1 MARDPE
7 QGQRI
12 MTRRASDRTT
22 WPGAAFVLEALLLL
36 LFVTSALAV
45 LLQLFAWAQ
54 LRGDDSAHLTEA
66 VTIATNA
73 AERFAQDPAGVQTS
87 YEEGAYDVTCQVT
100 PKKNAAGTLYSA
112 HISVARDGGVVY
124 ELDTAN
130 YMSDEDAKRGY
141 IVTVLPMEGGSFG
154 TLGSNGLEPIDGEA
168 GQRIAPP
175 PVEGEDAGGAGE
187 GAEGAGASGE
197 SAKEAPAE
205 EVID

>member
-1 MARDPE
+1 MARNSE
-7 QGQRI
+7 QGQRLV
-12 MTRRASDRTT
+12 TRRASDRTT

-36 LFVTSALAV
+36 LFVTAALAV

-54 LRGDDSAHLTEA
+54 LRGNDAAYLTEA

-73 AERFAQDPAGVQTS
+73 AERFAQNPTAVQETS
-87 YEEGAYDVTCQVT
+87 KEGAYDVTYQIT
-100 PKKNAAGTLYSA
+100 PEKNAAGTLYSA
-112 HISVARDGGVVY
+112 HISVARDGGIIY

-130 YMSDEDAKRGY
+130 YVSDKDAKRGY

-154 TLGSNGLEPIDGEA
+154 TLGSNGLEPIDGKA

-175 PVEGEDAGGAGE
+175 PAEGE
-187 GAEGAGASGE
+187 GAEDAGSAEG
-197 SAKEAPAE
+197 AKEAPAE

>member
-1 MARDPE
+1 
-7 QGQRI
+7 

-22 WPGAAFVLEALLLL
+22 WPGVAFVLEALLLL
-36 LFVTSALAV
+36 LFVTAALAV

-73 AERFAQDPAGVQTS
+73 AERFAQDPTDVQTS
-87 YEEGAYDVTCQVT
+87 CEEGAYGVTCQVT

-112 HISVARDGGVVY
+112 HISVSRDDSVVY
-124 ELDTAN
+124 EMDTAN
-130 YMSDEDAKRGY
+130 YVSDKEAKRGY

-154 TLGSNGLEPIDGEA
+154 TLGSNGLEPIDDKTGP
-168 GQRIAPP
+168 RIAPP
-175 PVEGEDAGGAGE
+175 PSEDEGENAGAAAEDAGA
-187 GAEGAGASGE
+187 AEGAGAD
-197 SAKEAPAE
+197 EAPAE